1 MRTTF
6 PFMMAVALTV
16 SSPALAQDTN
26 TTANADTAVSNDV
39 LATDNALV
47 DDPLMTADPA
57 NDLINAPMPVD
68 DAVEA
73 APRPTEKRGFPWGV
87 IGLLGLIGLMPRKRR
102 D

>member
-6 PFMMAVALTV
+6 PLMVAAALTA

-26 TTANADTAVSNDV
+26 TTNADAAVANDV
-39 LATDNALV
+39 AAVDNELAA
-47 DDPLMTADPA
+47 DPLMTADPA
-57 NDLINAPMPVD
+57 NDLANVPV
-68 DAVEA
+68 AVEEPVET
-73 APRPTEKRGFPWGV
+73 APIPVKESGFPWGV